1 MAFFSKAAAAVAGLA
16 AGTALADKVGG
27 LVSQTQ
33 QAFNKIKFGDVSGAA
48 SASGFKPVTKFKL
61 NDLANNPSTFAI
73 ESTKNSLAGEDT
85 FKSFIYPSDIGKYFI
100 KFSFQSYQRLA
111 PLVTA
116 TDLPKCVV
124 VLPIPTNLT
133 DNFSVSYNDAKLGA
147 VTGALVE
154 TGVKIMQGSQDL
166 MSKETGSTVA
176 AAAGVAARDKISR
189 IGGET
194 LINNIDKAVGAV
206 PNPHLAAIF
215 QDIGLREH
223 SFTFRFSPRNS
234 EESRTLKNIIKNIKI
249 RILPGASG
257 GNGSTG
263 PLFTFPDTVDVSFGP
278 KEEIPYK
285 FQRCVVTSF
294 NVNYAPNGT
303 PSFFKDGS
311 PTDIEMSIS
320 LKEIRVFTREDLLS
334 QKDDPKPATQ
344 TNFSDVL

>member
-1 MAFFSKAAAAVAGLA
+1 MAFFSKAAATVAGLA
-16 AGTALADKVGG
+16 AGAALADKVGSI
-27 LVSQTQ
+27 VSQTQ
-33 QAFNKIKFGDVSGAA
+33 QAFNKVKFGDVSGAA
-48 SASGFKPVTKFKL
+48 SAAGFKPITKFKI
-61 NDLANNPSTFAI
+61 NDLENNPSTFAV
-73 ESTKNSLAGEDT
+73 ESTKSSLAGEDS

-100 KFSFQSYQRLA
+100 KFSFQSYQRLV
-111 PLVTA
+111 PLVSA

-154 TGVKIMQGSQDL
+154 TGVRILQGNQNL
-166 MSKETGSTVA
+166 VSKETGSTVA
-176 AAAGVAARDKISR
+176 AAAGVAAREQISR
-189 IGGET
+189 IGGEALT
-194 LINNIDKAVGAV
+194 NNIDKAVGAV

-223 SFTFRFSPRNS
+223 NFTFRFSPKNAN
-234 EESRTLKNIIKNIKI
+234 ESRTLKNIIKNIKI

-257 GNGSTG
+257 GSGATG

-294 NVNYAPNGT
+294 NVNYSPNGT

-320 LKEIRVFTREDLLS
+320 LKEVRVFTREDFLS
-334 QKDDPKPATQ
+334 QKDEPSSATQ
-344 TNFSDVL
+344 TKFNDVL